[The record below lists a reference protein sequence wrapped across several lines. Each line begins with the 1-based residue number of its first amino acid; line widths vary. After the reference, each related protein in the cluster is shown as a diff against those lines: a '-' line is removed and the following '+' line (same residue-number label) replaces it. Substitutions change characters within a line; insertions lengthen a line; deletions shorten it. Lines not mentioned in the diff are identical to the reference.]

1 MNIEVYYNTS
11 PPNKVNKSIHQVGST
26 IENVRFT
33 ENGAL
38 DILQP
43 ELLFQYTND
52 VADLSKI
59 NYVRIPKF
67 SRYYYVDDISTEGGL
82 VRIKCR
88 VDVLMS
94 HKKSILASQQYILRQ
109 ETKYK
114 NPYLPDDKLP
124 ITSKHNYYTKKFD
137 VPVFDKTFG
146 HVLLATTGTGGTPI

>member
-11 PPNKVNKSIHQVGST
+11 PPNKVTKSIHQVGNT

-33 ENGAL
+33 EKGAL

-43 ELLFQYTND
+43 ELLIDYTSD
-52 VADLSKI
+52 VDDLSKI

-67 SRYYYVDDISTEGGL
+67 ERYYYIDDISTEGAL
-82 VRIKCR
+82 IRIKCR

-94 HKKSILASQQYILRQ
+94 HKKSILASEQYVLRQ

-124 ITSKHNYYTKKFD
+124 ITSKHNYYTKKFNI
-137 VPVFDKTFG
+137 PVFDKTFG
-146 HVLLATTGTGGTPI
+146 HVLLATTGVGGTPI